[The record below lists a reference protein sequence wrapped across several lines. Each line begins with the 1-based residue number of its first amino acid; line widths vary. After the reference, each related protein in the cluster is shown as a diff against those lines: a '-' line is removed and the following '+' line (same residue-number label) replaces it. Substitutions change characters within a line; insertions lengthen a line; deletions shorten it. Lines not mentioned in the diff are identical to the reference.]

1 MKDFVVASAD
11 KLTTTQTNTVSYSS
25 SSFGFFSPVLIHF
38 LQMYNPC
45 TRGDINSRRLLNE
58 ILITFFNNIYANET
72 DEFTNRL
79 DRDKLRRFYKNQ
91 ILVFCFL
98 FFVLLLEKS
107 LENIKDRLGS
117 VLTVHTT
124 V

>member
-45 TRGDINSRRLLNE
+45 THGDINSRRLLNE

-91 ILVFCFL
+91 IFVFFL
-98 FFVLLLEKS
+98 FFFC
-107 LENIKDRLGS
+107 
-117 VLTVHTT
+117 LTAREEFGKH
-124 V
+124 